1 MLSLWRHWRRYLA
14 LWSHLPLERLAA
26 GAAEAVEG
34 DAVEA
39 AGRIWVAKWWR
50 RGFRFFLAPFF
61 LAPFFLAP
69 FANSEVG
76 F

>member
-50 RGFRFFLAPFF
+50 RGFRFFWPRFF
-61 LAPFFLAP
+61 WPRLRTAR
-69 FANSEVG
+69 
-76 F
+76 